1 MQTLLQDLRYGWRML
16 VKSPGFTAVA
26 VLTLALGIGAN
37 SAIFSIVYCTILRP
51 LPFPD
56 SKQLTMIWET
66 DANRALTRGAAS
78 PAEFL
83 DWREQNHVFER
94 IASWRTW
101 FYTLTGQGEPE
112 QVWGVSTS
120 AEFFQLIG
128 AHPILGRDFL
138 QEEETPGHEQVV
150 ILSYGLWQRRY
161 GGDPAVIGRSIVIDE
176 KPYTVIGV
184 LPAGF
189 SVFGTSRQFDLWMPF
204 AFDRARLNR
213 DDHSVLVFA
222 RLKKDVTLAQA
233 QAEMGTILRRL
244 QQQYPTNDEGIG
256 IRVSRMQQEP
266 VRDLLPAMSVLTA
279 AVGLVL
285 FIACA
290 NVANLL
296 LARAS
301 TREREIAVRAALG
314 AGRKRI
320 IRQLLTESFLL
331 AFLGGGLGLLAAY
344 GGLRLLP
351 IVLPP
356 RGGFG
361 ELPRMQEIG
370 IDHTVVGFTVLIAC
384 LTGILFGLAPAFQ
397 VSQTSLS
404 ETLKEGSRGATGAR
418 RGHMLRSA
426 LVVSEVAFSLL
437 LLLGAGLLIRSFVR
451 LMTEDIGF
459 NPQNLL
465 TMQVWLP
472 ESHYAEGRPIISF
485 YERALQQVRGL
496 PGVISASATNFLP
509 MTGWADFCDFDIQ
522 GRPAP
527 PPGKEFTSEYLVVD
541 PDYVRTMGIPLKEGR
556 DLMPRDGEQSG
567 GVVLINEALVNRYWP
582 NDDPVGKLVR
592 IQLPETNTPWRPKP
606 REGWL
611 TIVGVVGDVRDWA
624 WSEKRTGQIYLPYQQ
639 NPSRLMRLV
648 VRTPAD
654 RAVTSSAVRRALME
668 VDANQPATEIRTMEE
683 LVTSA
688 VARRRLS
695 MLLLAIFAGF
705 ATLLA
710 AVGIY
715 GVMSYAVTQRTHEIG
730 VRMAL
735 GAQPRDVLGMVVRE
749 GMFLTLTGVAFGFL
763 ASLLSARLIRGL
775 LYGVSA
781 LDPVTVFGVAGF
793 LAAVALI
800 SCFFPA
806 RRATKVDPMVALRY
820 E

>member
-37 SAIFSIVYCTILRP
+37 SAIFSIVYNTILRP

-56 SKQLTMIWET
+56 SKRLTMIWET
-66 DANRALTRGAAS
+66 DVNRAVTFGAAS

-94 IASWRTW
+94 IAAWRTW

-112 QVWGVSTS
+112 QVWGVRTST
-120 AEFFQLIG
+120 EFFRLIG
-128 AHPILGRDFL
+128 AQPILGRDFL
-138 QEEETPGHEQVV
+138 QEEETPGHEQVA

-161 GGDPAVIGRSIVIDE
+161 GGDPALIGRSIVIDE

-189 SVFGTSRQFDLWMPF
+189 SLFGTSRQYDLWMPF
-204 AFDRARLNR
+204 AVDRSSLNR
-213 DDHSVLVFA
+213 DDHSVYVFA
-222 RLKKDVTLAQA
+222 RLKKDFTLAQA
-233 QAEMGTILRRL
+233 QAEMETILRRL

-266 VRDLLPAMSVLTA
+266 VRDLLPAISVLIA

-301 TREREIAVRAALG
+301 TREREIAVRVALG

-418 RGHMLRSA
+418 RGHVLRSA

-451 LMTEDIGF
+451 LMSEDIGF

-465 TMQVWLP
+465 TMQIWLP
-472 ESHYAEGRPIISF
+472 ESHYANGRPIISF
-485 YERALQQVRGL
+485 YERALQQIRAL
-496 PGVISASATNFLP
+496 PGVVSASATNFLP
-509 MTGWADFCDFDIQ
+509 MTGWAGFCDFDIE

-541 PDYVRTMGIPLKEGR
+541 PDYVRAMAIPLKEGR
-556 DLMPRDGEQSG
+556 DLMPRDAEQSA

-582 NDDPVGKLVR
+582 NDDPVGKLIR
-592 IQLPETNTPWRPKP
+592 IQLPDTNTPWQPKP
-606 REGWL
+606 RAGWL

-648 VRTPAD
+648 VRTSAD
-654 RAVTSSAVRRALME
+654 PGLASSAVRRALME
-668 VDANQPATEIRTMEE
+668 VDENQPATEIKTMDQF
-683 LVTSA
+683 VTSA

-695 MLLLAIFAGF
+695 MLLLTIFAGF

-730 VRMAL
+730 IRMAM
-735 GAQPRDVLGMVVRE
+735 GAQPRDVLKMVVRE
-749 GMFLTLTGVAFGFL
+749 GMFLTLIGVAFGFV
-763 ASLLSARLIRGL
+763 ASLLSVRLIRGL